1 MSRSDESNAAPAS
14 AKQSRPVVHILGTR
28 PATWLPIARALRQA
42 LEMAGVAVVLAADRD
57 AADGH
62 EGPSAAPMADF
73 VALVDSPARVL
84 AQWVASGEIGSAL
97 QILEAWRHSAAQLLK
112 LVHRSTGRCLLIDV
126 AEASA
131 APDGVAHALAGWH
144 SALGALRLEFSAA
157 SPPDILCLTLA
168 QHLCS
173 TDIAAVDL
181 FDELH
186 AASVVIDDDAT
197 ASAVQSVSADD
208 AVSRYR
214 ALLALEG
221 KHATPPLRNE
231 TGPSAAARDTVVRQA
246 DVPREEGP
254 HVAGQIGA
262 ESR

>member
-1 MSRSDESNAAPAS
+1 MSHTDQSNAARAS
-14 AKQSRPVVHILGTR
+14 ARQGPVVHILGTR
-28 PATWLPIARALRQA
+28 PATWLPIAQALRQA
-42 LEMAGVAVVLAADRD
+42 LEMAGVAVVPAAGRD

-62 EGPSAAPMADF
+62 EGSSAAPMADI

-84 AQWVASGEIGSAL
+84 AQWVASGETGSAL
-97 QILEAWRHSAAQLLK
+97 QILEAWRHSAAELLK

-131 APDGVAHALAGWH
+131 APDGMAQALARWH
-144 SALGALRLEFSAA
+144 PALGAMRLEFSAT

-173 TDIAAVDL
+173 TDIASVEL

-186 AASVVIDDDAT
+186 AACVVIDDSAT
-197 ASAVQSVSADD
+197 ASEIQPMAADE

-214 ALLALEG
+214 ALLALAG
-221 KHATPPLRNE
+221 RN
-231 TGPSAAARDTVVRQA
+231 
-246 DVPREEGP
+246 
-254 HVAGQIGA
+254 GA